1 MHPPEADGLRITYFM
16 TQGIIE
22 NLIMQLTKLPG
33 IGRKTAQRLS
43 FFILNMPA
51 EDAMAIANAIVDV
64 KDKALFCSRCFN
76 ITDNDPC
83 MICSDNSRDRSRICV
98 VEEPS
103 NILAIER
110 TKSFNGNYHV
120 LLGALS
126 PLDGITP
133 EKLKINELVHRIK
146 SDGIAEVILATN
158 PNTKGEMTARHI
170 AEIIR
175 PLNVRITRI
184 AYGLPIGS
192 DIEFADE
199 VTLSKAL
206 EGRRDM

>member
-1 MHPPEADGLRITYFM
+1 MA
-16 TQGIIE
+16 QGIIE
-22 NLIMQLTKLPG
+22 NLVSQLTKLPG
-33 IGRKTAQRLS
+33 IGRKSAQRLA
-43 FFILNMPA
+43 FFILTMPA
-51 EDAMAIANAIVDV
+51 SEAKGIADAITDV
-64 KDKALFCSRCFN
+64 KDNARFCSICFN
-76 ITDNDPC
+76 ITALDPC
-83 MICSDNSRDRSRICV
+83 EICSDPSRDRSRICV

-110 TKSFNGNYHV
+110 TKSYHGLYHV

-133 EKLKINELVHRIK
+133 DRLKIEELSARIRAGGV
-146 SDGIAEVILATN
+146 DEIILATN
-158 PNTKGEMTARHI
+158 PNTKGEMTAQYI
-170 AEIIR
+170 AEIVKQSGVNIS
-175 PLNVRITRI
+175 RI

-206 EGRRDM
+206 EGRRSL

>member
-1 MHPPEADGLRITYFM
+1 M

-22 NLIMQLTKLPG
+22 NLIMQLAKLPG
-33 IGRKTAQRLS
+33 VGRKTAQRLA
-43 FFILNMPA
+43 FFILNMSA
-51 EDAMAIANAIVDV
+51 ENAKGIANAIIDV

-76 ITDNDPC
+76 ITDTDPC
-83 MICSDNSRDRSRICV
+83 VICSDTSRDRSRICV

-110 TKSFNGNYHV
+110 TKSFNGVYHV

-126 PLDGITP
+126 PMDGITP
-133 EKLKINELVHRIK
+133 DKLKINELLRRTQ

-158 PNTKGEMTARHI
+158 PNTKGEMTARYI
-170 AEIIR
+170 TEILK
-175 PLNVRITRI
+175 PLNVKITRI

>member
-1 MHPPEADGLRITYFM
+1 M

-22 NLIMQLTKLPG
+22 NLITQLTKLPG
-33 IGRKTAQRLS
+33 IGRKSAQRLA
-43 FFILNMPA
+43 FFILTMSPD
-51 EDAMAIANAIVDV
+51 DAKGIASAIIDV
-64 KDKALFCSRCFN
+64 KDKARFCSTCFN
-76 ITDNDPC
+76 ITDTDPC
-83 MICSDNSRDRSRICV
+83 NICSDSERDKSRICV

-110 TKSFNGNYHV
+110 TRSFDGTYHV

-133 EKLKINELVHRIK
+133 DKLKINELAHRIQ
-146 SDGIAEVILATN
+146 SDSVKEVILATN
-158 PNTKGEMTARHI
+158 PNTKGEMTAQYI
-170 AEIIR
+170 TEVIKPFNI
-175 PLNVRITRI
+175 RITRI

-206 EGRRDM
+206 EGRREMY